1 MSKPSWKVILV
12 FAVVG
17 LLALGCARAEPTPT
31 PTSIPP
37 TPTPV
42 PPTPTPVPPT
52 PTPVP
57 PTPTPTPVAVQPFT
71 ATLQVLAIAPVQG
84 ITLTIPGMTQTVA
97 LFTSGLKVVPP
108 GVPQYVHAGVT
119 GLPKEAT
126 IAGYEWTLSAPEGSA
141 TALTEVAA
149 DPARGIP
156 QGSAIL
162 TPDQLGE
169 YTIGVTVKDNAGN
182 ASVPA
187 SLTMLA
193 ATYVG
198 VGGLDGQAAKPP
210 QCAACHADQTA
221 RWAKTGH
228 ATFFQRMLDEDPT
241 KHYGPQC
248 VSCHTVG
255 YYVAATAET
264 GGFADVAKRLGWQ
277 FPEQLG
283 VAGTYDAL
291 PGELKNLA
299 NIQCE
304 NCHGP
309 GSAHNGDKAKIDS
322 SLSAGVCNQCHNDGH
337 FHTKGEQLTNAKHAL
352 AGTLV
357 PPNGRAACARCHSPG
372 GFVDF
377 TNGVPEE
384 KRRAQVGA
392 IECATCH
399 DPHGNGNPWQLR
411 VVDTVKE
418 APIEIKDVGLSAVC
432 MECHNGRVTADAVVA
447 ETPSFPHYSAA
458 AEAIMGQG
466 GYDFGEEIPNS
477 PHGQLIG
484 VTADPEKFGGFKPG
498 PCVTCHM
505 AETPGGNQNTPEAMQ
520 VPGHN
525 LVGAHSFNMVSPDG
539 TFEHVAVCQSC
550 HAGIETFNFPAK
562 ADYDGDGA
570 VEGVQ
575 DEVKGLLDLLK
586 EAIVASGVKPLDR
599 HPYFELPEQAT
610 VEQKA
615 AIYNYRFVIG
625 VVPEGEGRAAA
636 AHNFKR
642 SVALLQLSYRK
653 LTGQDVPNAT
663 LLIK

>member
-1 MSKPSWKVILV
+1 MLKPLWKVTFVLV
-12 FAVVG
+12 VVG
-17 LLALGCARAEPTPT
+17 LLVLGCAPAGPTPT
-31 PTSIPP
+31 PVPPTP

-57 PTPTPTPVAVQPFT
+57 PTPTPVALQPFT
-71 ATLQVLAIAPVQG
+71 ATLQVLAIAPAQG
-84 ITLTIPGMTQTVA
+84 ITLTIPGVTQTVR

-108 GVPQYVHAGVT
+108 GLPQYVQAGVR

-141 TALTEVAA
+141 TVLAEVPA
-149 DPARGIP
+149 DPTKGIP
-156 QGSAIL
+156 QGSAVLI
-162 TPDQLGE
+162 PDQLGE
-169 YTIGVTVKDNAGN
+169 YIIGVTVKDNAGN
-182 ASVPA
+182 ASAPA

-198 VGGLDGQAAKPP
+198 VGGLDGQTAKPP
-210 QCAACHADQTA
+210 QCAVCHADQTT

-241 KHYGPQC
+241 KQYGPQC
-248 VSCHTVG
+248 ISCHTVG

-264 GGFADVAKRLGWQ
+264 NGFADVAKKLGWQ
-277 FPEQLG
+277 FPAQLG

-322 SLSAGVCNQCHNDGH
+322 NLSAGVCNQCHNDGY
-337 FHTKGEQLTNAKHAL
+337 FYTEGEQLTNSKHVL
-352 AGTLV
+352 AGTLAA
-357 PPNGRAACARCHSPG
+357 PNGRAACARCHSPG

-377 TNGVPEE
+377 TNGVPEDQQ
-384 KRRAQVGA
+384 RSQVGP

-399 DPHGNGNPWQLR
+399 DPHGNGNPWDLR
-411 VVDTVKE
+411 TVDTVRG
-418 APIEIKDVGLSAVC
+418 APIEIKDVGLSAIC
-432 MECHNGRVTADAVVA
+432 MDCHNGRVTADVVIA
-447 ETPSFPHYSAA
+447 ERPAFPHYSAA

-477 PHGQLIG
+477 PHGQIIG

-498 PCVTCHM
+498 PCVACHM
-505 AETPGGNQNTPEAMQ
+505 AETPGGDWNTEEAMQ

-525 LVGAHSFNMVSPDG
+525 LVGGHSFNVISPDG
-539 TFEHVAVCQSC
+539 TFEHVAVCQDC

-562 ADYDGDGA
+562 ADYDGDGQ

-575 DEVKGLLDLLK
+575 DEVKGLLELVR
-586 EAIVASGVKPLDR
+586 EAVIASGVKPLDR
-599 HPYFELPEQAT
+599 FPYFELPEQAT
-610 VEQKA
+610 LEQKA

-625 VVPEGEGRAAA
+625 IVPEGEGRAAA

-653 LTGQDVPNAT
+653 LTGQDIPNAT